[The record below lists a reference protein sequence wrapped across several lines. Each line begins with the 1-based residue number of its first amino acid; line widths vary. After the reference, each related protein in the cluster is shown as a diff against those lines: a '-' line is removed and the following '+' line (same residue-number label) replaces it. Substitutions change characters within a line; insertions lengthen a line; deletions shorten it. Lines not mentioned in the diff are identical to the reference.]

1 MPHVTTNDGY
11 KLQYQE
17 RGAGEPLVL
26 LHGWSQS
33 AAMFKHQ
40 LADLSDHYRVIALDL
55 RGHGESDKPEH
66 GYRISRLAKD
76 VYDALAELD
85 LNNIN
90 LLGWSMGCSVIWSYL
105 DLFGPERLSKLIL
118 VDEPAWVMHTPDQT
132 EQDIANTGAIVD
144 ANGLVGLYNALRSDT
159 VNTVTGFVGSMI
171 TPEMPADEKAWVIS
185 ENLKLP
191 AEYAARLLLNHGS
204 LDWRDVVPRI
214 NLPTLVI
221 GGKRSH
227 VNPQSQVWI
236 HEQIKGSQLEIFDE
250 GGSHFMFIEA
260 PERFNQVL
268 RAFLQG

>member
-1 MPHVTTNDGY
+1 MPHVTTNDGCR
-11 KLQYQE
+11 LQYQE
-17 RGAGEPLVL
+17 HGQGEPLVL

-40 LADLSDHYRVIALDL
+40 LAGLSDSYHVITIDL
-55 RGHGESDKPEH
+55 RGHGESDKPDH

-85 LNNIN
+85 LREIN

-105 DLFGPERLSKLIL
+105 DLFGTERLKRLIL

-132 EQDIANTGAIVD
+132 PEDIANTGAIVD
-144 ANGLVGLYNALRSDT
+144 AAALVGLYNGLRSDT
-159 VNTVTGFVGSMI
+159 VATVSGFVGGMRTKGI
-171 TPEMPADEKAWVIS
+171 PADLKEWIIA

-204 LDWRDVVPRI
+204 LDWRDVIPRI
-214 NLPTLVI
+214 TLPTLVI
-221 GGKRSH
+221 GGKHSH

-236 HEQIKGSQLEIFDE
+236 HEQIPTSQLEIFDA
-250 GGSHFMFIEA
+250 GGAHFPFLEA
-260 PERFNQVL
+260 PERFNEVV